1 MQNSF
6 CQIVSVLGVDIFT
19 HRKGQLGELL
29 EEALAL
35 RMGEIQGQPINHCLY
50 KHTHTWKYTKYNI
63 YITCLT
69 NIMPNSYKAMKI
81 YVCIYVCTLHY
92 DTPSFHNK
100 IMWTKQ

>member
-1 MQNSF
+1 MQNS

-50 KHTHTWKYTKYNI
+50 KPTHTWKYTKYNI
-63 YITCLT
+63 HITCLT

-81 YVCIYVCTLHY
+81 CVCVYICVHTSL
-92 DTPSFHNK
+92 
-100 IMWTKQ
+100 

>member
-35 RMGEIQGQPINHCLY
+35 RKGEIQGQPINHCLY
-50 KHTHTWKYTKYNI
+50 KHTHLEI
-63 YITCLT
+63 YELQYIHHL
-69 NIMPNSYKAMKI
+69 S
-81 YVCIYVCTLHY
+81 H
-92 DTPSFHNK
+92 
-100 IMWTKQ
+100 